1 MKICDSIHKLVE
13 VVNSFI
19 PSQSSLTRS
28 LCKSW
33 IAAKSVPHPL
43 TDVQQENHINVQKD
57 LEKKLQ
63 RSTVTFEGHHVSK
76 LKLAQKRVRT
86 DDIEIKEYTKCTY
99 NATVRCV
106 QTLASWNLLR

>member
-1 MKICDSIHKLVE
+1 LAE

-19 PSQSSLTRS
+19 PGQSSLTRDP
-28 LCKSW
+28 CKSW
-33 IAAKSVPHPL
+33 IAAKSMPHL
-43 TDVQQENHINVQKD
+43 LIDVQQENHINVHQD

-86 DDIEIKEYTKCTY
+86 DDIKTKNIGNVCT
-99 NATVRCV
+99 V
-106 QTLASWNLLR
+106 QQ